1 MKKTN
6 FKVKEALPLNRELK
20 IRLLKTIE
28 KGEINLNDFPE
39 FTALIEPNFEQI
51 TGMIVYDSTRGDDS
65 F

>member
-1 MKKTN
+1 MKKSKFT
-6 FKVKEALPLNRELK
+6 VKDVLPLNRNLK

-39 FTALIEPNFEQI
+39 FLDMIEPTFQPI
-51 TGMIVYDSTRGDDS
+51 TGMVICNSIKGDDL